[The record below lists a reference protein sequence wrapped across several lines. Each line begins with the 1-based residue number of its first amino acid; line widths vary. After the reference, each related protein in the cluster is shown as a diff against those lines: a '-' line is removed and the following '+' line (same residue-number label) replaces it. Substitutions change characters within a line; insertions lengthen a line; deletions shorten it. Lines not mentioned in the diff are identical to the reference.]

1 MIVISLEFFR
11 RACSVTKISCLI
23 PLFIHTLF
31 DNRSH
36 ITKCWHAYSCIHNSH
51 RLIFKEVY
59 HKIKFLAIWAAAA
72 CVCIIVDTNTHL
84 LYVRVV

>member
-23 PLFIHTLF
+23 PLFTHTLF